1 MSNIRRGDARQYHF
15 KYHMTYMYIIK
26 NKIKSFN
33 TNFVHTCAHTKV
45 FIKYTFR
52 TNTLK
57 SSYFLLRLYDAQV
70 YNLISF
76 LSLKFENDQP
86 FHHHQ
91 QQQY

>member
-1 MSNIRRGDARQYHF
+1 MSNIRRGDARQYHV
-15 KYHMTYMYIIK
+15 KYWHIK